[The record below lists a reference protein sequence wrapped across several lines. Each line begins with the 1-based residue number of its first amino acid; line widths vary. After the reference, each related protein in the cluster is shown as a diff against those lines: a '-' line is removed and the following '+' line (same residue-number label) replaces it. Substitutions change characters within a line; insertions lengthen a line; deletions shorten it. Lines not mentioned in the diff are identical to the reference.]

1 MPKNKRGKFHLILWM
16 CLGGT
21 MMAQATEQ
29 EQLAQAIKQMEAA
42 KLSLQRAASQARTSV
57 KSREYFDYTAAQR
70 DITTVQEGIKQ
81 YINPSRAIPR
91 NPKAIRSLTEDY
103 TKLRG
108 Q

>member
-1 MPKNKRGKFHLILWM
+1 MPKNMFIRLPIL
-16 CLGGT
+16 LGSLACT
-21 MMAQATEQ
+21 TVTHATEQ

-42 KLSLQRAASQARTSV
+42 KLSLQRAENQAKTSV
-57 KSREYFDYTAAQR
+57 KSREYFDYVAARR
-70 DITTVQEGIKQ
+70 DISTVQAGIKQ

-91 NPKAIRSLTEDY
+91 NPQAIRSLTEDY